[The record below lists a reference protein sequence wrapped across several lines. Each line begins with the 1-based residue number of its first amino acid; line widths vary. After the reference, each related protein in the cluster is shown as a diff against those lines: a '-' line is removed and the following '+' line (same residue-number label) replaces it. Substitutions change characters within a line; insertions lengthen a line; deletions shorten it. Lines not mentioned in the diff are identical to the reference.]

1 MSKLMKQFPLNGF
14 FPLIWSICYI
24 LKFLFNMHLQMP
36 QRVHLLIFLKLQIY
50 LAKYMNTEIVYLLQ
64 LLIER
69 KKSSVERIN

>member
-14 FPLIWSICYI
+14 FSLMWSICYI

-36 QRVHLLIFLKLQIY
+36 QRVQLLIFLKLQIY